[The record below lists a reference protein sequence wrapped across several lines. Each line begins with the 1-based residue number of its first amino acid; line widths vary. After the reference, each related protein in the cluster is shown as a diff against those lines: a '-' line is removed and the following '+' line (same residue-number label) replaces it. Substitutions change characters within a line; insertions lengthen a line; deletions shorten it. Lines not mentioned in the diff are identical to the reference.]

1 MPTFGQMIAGYVGG
15 RRAGGPWKGVLAAL
29 IPVAIF
35 LLVVGM
41 ANHGILTTEISFVA
55 DLPSYIGS
63 GISTHVPVMAPYIDF
78 VTIYVATFVE
88 SLSLTLQFGLN
99 GYLVTVIFAYIGG
112 IVSYQRRREK
122 EFAGS
127 GTPTRVSTPARPAV
141 AASAPSSRTTGWFD
155 AHPES
160 LDSMRKIPVTP
171 KPKARAPK
179 KVPPTSSK
187 PSKPSKSKKK
197 RQKKAAVSKEQEM
210 VGKKLAERALRNYR

>member
-15 RRAGGPWKGVLAAL
+15 RRSGGPWKGVLAAL

-41 ANHGILTTEISFVA
+41 ANHGILTNEISFVA
-55 DLPSYIGS
+55 NLPSYIGS
-63 GISTHVPVMAPYIDF
+63 GISTHMPILAPYIEF

-112 IVSYQRRREK
+112 IVSFQRRREK

-127 GTPTRVSTPARPAV
+127 GVPVRVSAPARQAS
-141 AASAPSSRTTGWFD
+141 AASPPSSQPIGWFD

-160 LDSMRKIPVTP
+160 LESMRKIPVVS
-171 KPKARAPK
+171 KPKAGTPK
-179 KVPPTSSK
+179 TVPPN
-187 PSKPSKSKKK
+187 PSKPTRRAKSKKK
-197 RQKKAAVSKEQEM
+197 EKRAVASKRQEM
-210 VGKKLAERALRNYR
+210 VGKKLAERALRHYR